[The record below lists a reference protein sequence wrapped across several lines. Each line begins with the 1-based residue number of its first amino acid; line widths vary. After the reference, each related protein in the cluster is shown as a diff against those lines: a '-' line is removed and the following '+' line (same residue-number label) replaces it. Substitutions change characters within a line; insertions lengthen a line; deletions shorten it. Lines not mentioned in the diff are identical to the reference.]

1 MKKKIFISISVII
14 IMLLSV
20 STYTYINEQQLSH
33 YIEESN
39 VLKKKV
45 LILSDLRT
53 DLVKCSQVQRLYILT
68 GKKEYKNQFDNNIKE
83 IYKVIDDMYKEGYLS
98 VTEKKKLNYTINNFN
113 NLSKDYFIKN
123 HTNYI
128 SSQLENEL
136 VNYNKE
142 QLKVLNNI
150 TLDISSQ
157 SDDIAKEND
166 KINLLYSTQSKLV
179 QGVSSSIAVIIS
191 GFLYYFKVR
200 LKKDNIDIDD
210 IINYLSKDEK
220 EDLREVKEIEDLN
233 LFKLKIAENE
243 LLLDNAKLLYME
255 SLKLKDQCEKSEII
269 LAQIDAS
276 VKTFKSLLD
285 DIDNYPDVAQK
296 IILNDIENQLLNLKI
311 LFKSLPYY
319 NEFIMDISKNMIF
332 KDKN

>member
-1 MKKKIFISISVII
+1 MKKKIFISIFIVIM
-14 IMLLSV
+14 MLLSI
-20 STYTYINEQQLSH
+20 STYAYINEQQLSH
-33 YIEESN
+33 YIDESSL
-39 VLKKKV
+39 LKKKV

-68 GKKEYKNQFDNNIKE
+68 GKKEYKSQFDNNINE
-83 IYKVIDDMYKEGYLS
+83 IYKFTDDMYKEGYLS
-98 VTEKKKLNYTINNFN
+98 YTEKKKLNYTINNFN

-123 HTNYI
+123 HTNHI
-128 SSQLENEL
+128 SSQLENEV
-136 VNYNKE
+136 VNYNNE
-142 QLKVLNNI
+142 QLEVLNNI

-179 QGVSSSIAVIIS
+179 QGVSSSIAIIIS
-191 GFLYYFKVR
+191 VFFYYFKVK
-200 LKKDNIDIDD
+200 LKKDNVDIDD
-210 IINYLSKDEK
+210 IINYLSMDEK
-220 EDLREVKEIEDLN
+220 ESLSEVKDTEDLN
-233 LFKLKIAENE
+233 LFKSKICENE
-243 LLLDNAKLLYME
+243 LLLNNAKLLYME

-276 VKTFKSLLD
+276 VKTFKSLLNNID
-285 DIDNYPDVAQK
+285 DYPDAAQK

-319 NEFIMDISKNMIF
+319 NEFILDISKNMIF